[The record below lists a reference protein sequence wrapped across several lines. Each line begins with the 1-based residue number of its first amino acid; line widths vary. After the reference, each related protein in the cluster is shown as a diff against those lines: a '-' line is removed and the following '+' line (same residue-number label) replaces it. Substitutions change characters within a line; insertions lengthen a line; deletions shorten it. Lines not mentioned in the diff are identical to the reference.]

1 MGGPSPQRTFSPSR
15 EKVRP
20 DAISAAIPAVTSP
33 NPLDR
38 RYALLGAL
46 LIAPTV
52 LIFCAVIVYPLVSA
66 LYLSLFKIF
75 TPTLKGSYVGLGNYA
90 YLASSP
96 EFWRSLWNTVLWT
109 VCTLTLQIVLGVGMA
124 LVLHQN
130 MVFRSLARSL
140 ILFPY
145 FVSTVVAV
153 LVWRWL
159 FNDLYGILNHLM
171 LMAGLIRMPMDWLGS
186 MPNAMIS
193 IVLVGAW
200 KYFPFVVI
208 AVLAR
213 LQTIPDALYEA
224 ARIDGAGP
232 VARFF
237 DVTLPQLKDV
247 LLVVILLRAIWDFKE
262 FDLIYLLTGGGP
274 VISTQTLP
282 LMVYKDAFGLNDMGR
297 ASAVAV
303 SMMIVMLAF
312 MALYLKLAGR
322 DDKDTAR

>member
-1 MGGPSPQRTFSPSR
+1 MSAVGRT
-15 EKVRP
+15 
-20 DAISAAIPAVTSP
+20 
-33 NPLDR
+33 PLER
-38 RYALLGAL
+38 QYALIGSV

-66 LYLSLFKIF
+66 VYLSLFQVF
-75 TPTLKGSYVGLGNYA
+75 TPTLEGSWVGLENYRT
-90 YLASSP
+90 LLGKS
-96 EFWRSLWNTVLWT
+96 EFWSSLWTNIVWT
-109 VCTLTLQIVLGVGMA
+109 VGTLTLQIVFGVGMA

-130 MVFRSLARSL
+130 IWFRSLARSL

-153 LVWRWL
+153 LVWKWV

-171 LMAGLIRMPMDWLGS
+171 IVAGLIDFPIDYLGS

-193 IVLVGAW
+193 VILVGAW

-232 VARFF
+232 IARFW
-237 DVTLPQLKDV
+237 DVTLPQLREV
-247 LLVVILLRAIWDFKE
+247 LVVIIMLRAIWDFKE

-274 VISTQTLP
+274 ITSTQTLP
-282 LMVYKDAFGLNDMGR
+282 LLVYKEAFALNQMGM
-297 ASAVAV
+297 ASAYAV
-303 SMMIVMLAF
+303 VMMAIMLVF
-312 MALYLKLAGR
+312 MLVYIR
-322 DDKDTAR
+322 RTRSEDDT

>member
-1 MGGPSPQRTFSPSR
+1 MSG
-15 EKVRP
+15 
-20 DAISAAIPAVTSP
+20 
-33 NPLDR
+33 NPLDK
-38 RYALLGAL
+38 RYAVLGAM

-66 LYLSLFKIF
+66 LYLSLFTIF
-75 TPTLKGSYVGLGNYA
+75 TPTLRGSFIGLGNYA
-90 YLASSP
+90 YLVNSP
-96 EFWRSLWNTVLWT
+96 EFWRSLWNTLLWT
-109 VCTLTLQIVLGVGMA
+109 VCTLTLQIVFGVAAA
-124 LVLHQN
+124 LMLHQN
-130 MVFRSLARSL
+130 IVFRSLARSL

-159 FNDLYGILNHLM
+159 FNDLYGVMNHLM
-171 LMAGLIRMPMDWLGS
+171 LMAGLIKMPLDWLGS

-193 IVLVGAW
+193 IILVGAW

-224 ARIDGAGP
+224 AKIDGAG
-232 VARFF
+232 AWSRFV
-237 DVTLPQLKDV
+237 DITLPQLRDV
-247 LLVVILLRAIWDFKE
+247 LVVVVLLRAIWDFKE

-274 VISTQTLP
+274 IIATQTLP

-303 SMMIVMLAF
+303 SMMLVMLSF
-312 MALYLKLAGR
+312 MVLYLKLAGR
-322 DDKDTAR
+322 GERESQP